1 MNVAVKLQNSLE
13 LLKSSLR
20 VIRDNPRL
28 ALFPIVST
36 LCLVVLALFFIVP
49 LVALGTGQAGALAW
63 MQSRG
68 WQGTPGADHFR
79 EAFGWLY
86 YSCGAT
92 IYLLS
97 LFLGTFFNV
106 AFYHEILRALA
117 GEEVSVA
124 GGLRFAGGRLRSIL
138 LWSLL
143 AGTVGLII
151 RAIEERLGW
160 LGKIV
165 MAAIGTVWS
174 VAAVFAI
181 PVIIRQENSNPL
193 AVLRDSAAMLKKTWG
208 ESLVGFV
215 GIQMAGAALALG
227 AIATAVSAVILAIIV
242 GQWWFGLILGAMWL
256 LTVWAAGFLIS
267 LATHVYRCALYVY
280 ASEGVVPE
288 PYTTDMM
295 NAGWKVKKD

>member
-1 MNVAVKLQNSLE
+1 MNIAVKLQNSWE

-36 LCLVVLALFFIVP
+36 LCLFVLALFFIVP
-49 LVALGTGQAGALAW
+49 LVLLGMGQTGALAW

-68 WQGTPGADHFR
+68 WQGTPGVDHFR

-106 AFYHEILRALA
+106 AFYHEILRAL
-117 GEEVSVA
+117 GGQPVSLG
-124 GGLRFAGGRLRSIL
+124 GGLRFATRRLGSVL

-160 LGKIV
+160 IGKIV
-165 MAAIGTVWS
+165 MAAIGTAWS

-181 PVIIRQENSNPL
+181 PVIIRRTDSNPL
-193 AVLRDSAAMLKKTWG
+193 AVLRDSALTLKRTWG
-208 ESLVGFV
+208 ESLVGFI
-215 GIQMAGAALALG
+215 GIPLVGAALL
-227 AIATAVSAVILAIIV
+227 LAIFASGLATMAAAALLHMAWLGISV
-242 GQWWFGLILGAMWL
+242 GALWL
-256 LTVWAAGFLIS
+256 LSVLLFS
-267 LATHVYRCALYVY
+267 LLMSMATHVYRCALYVY
-280 ASEGVVPE
+280 ASEGIVPG
-288 PYTTDMM
+288 PYTAEMM
-295 NAGWKVKKD
+295 DAGWKVKKA